1 MHYTYL
7 YAKTSCNS
15 MSMHSGHILCE
26 ILTGTCHYIRTSC
39 TLLERGVAITPYLQ
53 LAIVRVLPIHRV
65 LFWNTRGSTLKGV
78 VATPHF

>member
-39 TLLERGVAITPYLQ
+39 TLLERDVAITPYLQ

-65 LFWNTRGSTLKGV
+65 LFWNT
-78 VATPHF
+78 